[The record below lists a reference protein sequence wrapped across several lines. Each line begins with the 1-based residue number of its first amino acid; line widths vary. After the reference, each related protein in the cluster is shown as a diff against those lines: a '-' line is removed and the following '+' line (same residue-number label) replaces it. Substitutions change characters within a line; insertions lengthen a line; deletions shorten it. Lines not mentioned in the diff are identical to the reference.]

1 MARSAPD
8 KPHASRKPTCVCC
21 HSVRWIAAAD
31 GWMAPVAC
39 TQEQLGCMRAQPQS
53 AHSYLLQL
61 PVRTCVANRSMQD
74 AEHMVLATVK
84 SHCQHVNER
93 CSPAVTALSR
103 LCGEVSLIQVDSN
116 RPHQAPDDLDGAL
129 VARIAARACTRV
141 RRVLRAVCAD
151 TTKCRQARPESR
163 QHRVQTAPGCKQ
175 HNCWRF

>member
-61 PVRTCVANRSMQD
+61 AVRTCVANRSMQD

-103 LCGEVSLIQVDSN
+103 LCGEVN
-116 RPHQAPDDLDGAL
+116 
-129 VARIAARACTRV
+129 
-141 RRVLRAVCAD
+141 
-151 TTKCRQARPESR
+151 
-163 QHRVQTAPGCKQ
+163 
-175 HNCWRF
+175 